1 MSKKTGEH
9 LPAAIER
16 VLGEFVAWRRQKHGR
31 ERIPETLWRSA
42 ARAAQQYGVHRV
54 SRAVGLDY
62 VRLKQRVGEEVGTKR
77 EGPGTDSVF
86 VELDGGVIEM
96 GAGCVVELE
105 KAGGT
110 RMRICVRD
118 GATVDW
124 CRMKEAFLGA

>member
-1 MSKKTGEH
+1 VSKQIEREF
-9 LPAAIER
+9 PAVIER
-16 VLGEFVAWRRQKHGR
+16 VRGEFSAWRGRKRGR
-31 ERIPETLWRSA
+31 ERIPEALWCSA
-42 ARAAQQYGVHRV
+42 VRAAEQYGVHRV

-62 VRLKQRVGEEVGTKR
+62 VRLKQRVGEKNGT
-77 EGPGTDSVF
+77 GGAGSGSDSVF
-86 VELDGGVIEM
+86 VELDGGILET
-96 GAGCVVELE
+96 GTACVVELE